1 MSRYAR
7 AYYEG
12 LVIALLL
19 SWSPS
24 NLLAYGAPFLMLG
37 WYIVR
42 TRSKTVVRNLIL
54 VGMLWLA
61 FILAHLPFIGDFA
74 WVAALLTGL
83 TYSAFIPILVIPT
96 RFLVTDQLFPRIQR
110 WAVGFVLLEGVW
122 GITQALYGY
131 AQAGTFDLANGD
143 LVEGTIHPGL
153 ESETS
158 FANPMFA
165 ANMAILLLVLLP
177 TFITRRKYFVAIGIG
192 AVSLI
197 LASVVHILLFLA
209 VAGIVVGLLYGTQ
222 FLRRWSGW
230 LFVMVALLAGLLAT
244 NLLSRNLNAIS
255 TFVSTTVRAETPRGV
270 VVKRV
275 FETMPQEYPLMP
287 LFGLGPGQFSS
298 RAALIVTG
306 QYFANTELPLPV
318 QMSEPMAD
326 YFWQDFLRARAVRYY
341 GSTQQPAFSLLS
353 FYTEMGAIAFLLL
366 VLLIMLLLL
375 RIRRRARTYSEQ
387 VLAMALSIGILFIA
401 FLGIQEN
408 YWEVPQAIF
417 PALLILKAMY
427 VHLLAR

>member
-7 AYYEG
+7 AYHEG

-244 NLLSRNLNAIS
+244 SLLSRNLNAIS

-326 YFWQDFLRARAVRYY
+326 YIWQDFLRARAVRYY